1 MRNVLLF
8 FSLVVL
14 IVTGIYSDE
23 LGDLTAKAE
32 KGDKEAQYEL
42 ANDYI
47 FAENFTKAIEW
58 LTKSAESGYA
68 PAQSKLAQI
77 YDDGSMVEADY
88 TLAAQWYL
96 KAAAQDDVDAQ
107 YGIGNL
113 YYYGLGVKKDFV
125 LAYMWTKIS
134 VSDPSRI
141 IGVADE
147 MHRGLE
153 IISSEMSK
161 AEIKRADKMASDW
174 ITKNRKKQ

>member
-1 MRNVLLF
+1 MKVLLF
-8 FSLVVL
+8 IAAMVFSFNS
-14 IVTGIYSDE
+14 IHSDE
-23 LGDLTAKAE
+23 FGDLTAKAE

-47 FAENFTKAIEW
+47 YAENYTKAIEW
-58 LTKSAESGYA
+58 MTRSAESGYA

-88 TLAAQWYL
+88 TLAAKWYL
-96 KAAAQDDVDAQ
+96 KAAAQDNVDAQ

-134 VSDPSRI
+134 VSDQSRI

-147 MHRGLE
+147 MKRGLE
-153 IISSEMSK
+153 IISSEMTE
-161 AEIKRADKMASDW
+161 AEIKQAENKVTDW
-174 ITKNRKKQ
+174 ISKNRKIQ